1 MKLKFG
7 KATNVNN
14 DVNNNKL
21 ETFVNS
27 IIDSIPTAFLVI
39 EGDDKVLLYN
49 NTFIQL
55 WQIPQRVIETG
66 DIVNYFAF
74 LDSKIEQNHFFEK
87 THDYLS
93 KNKFEAIFEEVS
105 HKNGSVIECYTIPRW
120 INSHLSGR
128 VWSFRDISQQKRA
141 EQLLISQKQELTKA
155 HHIALLGSWTYSLLS
170 KEFTHSDSLFK
181 LCEGLIIHK
190 NIDGL
195 LSVIHSNDAEL
206 VRNFFNV
213 GEAEK
218 TSDNRELKYRIV
230 NKKGD
235 IYYLKTNAEFLRD
248 RDNNPIIW
256 GITQDVTHQTLLEQ
270 SLASAKEAA
279 EDYVEAKDN
288 IFSNISHEMRTPLNA
303 IIGYASIM
311 LQNADNE
318 IQKDYIRSI
327 KTSGES
333 LLSLIED
340 ILYISKVDTKT
351 TEIKKDKVNLRKL
364 VSEVHQLFEQKF
376 KRKGV
381 EFIVEI
387 SKEIPDYIIIDN
399 ARIKQILISLISN
412 ALKFTDTGRVSV
424 KFEGKRSIYK
434 EIFDLV
440 IYIEDTGIGI
450 EEKDQLKIFDSFLQI
465 ESTTRRSYEGTG
477 LGLYVTKRNVDLL
490 NGTIKVHSVLNK
502 GTVFIINFKNL
513 KIPVDKQRFL
523 LKEHSELN
531 SPRFIKASILVADD
545 NEFNRE
551 ILKHI
556 LKQFDF
562 EILEAENG
570 KDAILLAQKFVPNI
584 IIMDLKMPEISGYNA
599 MKTLRSETATRDIPI
614 IAFSSYENGV
624 NKESLLNFG
633 FNDFLSKPVTFS
645 KTIKTLRRF
654 LDYTYEEPKEQTFF
668 LKSAQEFMSNKENNN
683 LLFRQLKS
691 SWEHLAEKK
700 TIKEQLD
707 FANKLVQFGQENGID
722 FIKNHGNVLIESLKV
737 YDIEKSSEILD
748 EIEFLFTGFPRYKDS
763 NLNT

>member
-7 KATNVNN
+7 KATSVNN
-14 DVNNNKL
+14 DGNNNQL
-21 ETFVNS
+21 ETFVYS

-49 NTFIQL
+49 NTFVQL
-55 WQIPQRVIETG
+55 WQIPQRVVETG
-66 DIVNYFAF
+66 DIAVFFDF

-87 THDYLS
+87 THDYLN

-120 INSHLSGR
+120 INNHINGR

-155 HHIALLGSWTYSLLS
+155 HHIALLGSWTYNLLS
-170 KEFTHSDSLFK
+170 KEFTHSDSLSR
-181 LCEGLIIHK
+181 LCEGLLVHK
-190 NIDGL
+190 TIDGL
-195 LSVIHSNDAEL
+195 LSVIHPDDAHL

-213 GEAEK
+213 GKTEK
-218 TSDNRELKYRIV
+218 IPGSLELKYKVV

-235 IYYLKTNAEFLRD
+235 IYYLKTSAELLKD

-256 GITQDVTHQTLLEQ
+256 GITQDVTHQTRLEQ
-270 SLASAKEAA
+270 GLASAKEAA
-279 EDYVEAKDN
+279 EDYIRAKDN

-340 ILYISKVDTKT
+340 ILYISNVDTKASD
-351 TEIKKDKVNLRKL
+351 IKKEKVNLRKL
-364 VSEVHQLFEQKF
+364 VSEVHQMFDQKF
-376 KRKGV
+376 KRKGI
-381 EFIVEI
+381 EFTIGI
-387 SKEIPDYIIIDN
+387 SKEIPDYVIIDT
-399 ARIKQILISLISN
+399 ARIRQILISLISN
-412 ALKFTDTGRVSV
+412 GLKFTEKGRVSV
-424 KFEGKRSIYK
+424 KFEGKKSIYK
-434 EIFDLV
+434 EIFELV
-440 IYIEDTGIGI
+440 IYVEDTGIGI
-450 EEKDQLKIFDSFLQI
+450 EEKDQNRIFDSFLQI
-465 ESTTRRSYEGTG
+465 ESTSKRSYEGAG

-490 NGTIKVHSVLNK
+490 GGTIKVHSVLNK

-513 KIPVDKQRFL
+513 KIPVDEHRFL

-531 SPRFIKASILVADD
+531 IPRFKKASILVADD
-545 NEFNRE
+545 HEFNRE
-551 ILKHI
+551 ILRHI
-556 LKQFDF
+556 LNKFDF

-570 KDAILLAQKFVPNI
+570 KDAILLAQKFVPSL
-584 IIMDLKMPEISGYNA
+584 IIMDLKMPEITGYNA
-599 MKTLRSETATRDIPI
+599 MKTLRGKPATRDIPI
-614 IAFSSYENGV
+614 IAFSSYENDV
-624 NKESLLNFG
+624 NRENLLNFG

-654 LDYTYEEPKEQTFF
+654 LDYTYQEPEEQTSF
-668 LKSAQEFMSNKENNN
+668 LKDAKEFMKDEKNND
-683 LLFRQLKS
+683 LLISQLKPL
-691 SWEHLAEKK
+691 WKHLAEKK

-707 FANKLVQFGQENGID
+707 FANKLVAFGQENEID
-722 FIKNHGNVLIESLKV
+722 FIKNHGNLLIESLKV
-737 YDIEKSSEILD
+737 YDIEKSREILD
-748 EIEFLFTGFPRYKDS
+748 EIELLITGFPKSTDL
-763 NLNT
+763 NLNA